1 MALSPFATSIR
12 GRLGRPRLEWAGC
25 SKRGNGQRRAT
36 FLRWEEDIPLEMI
49 YKVYP
54 LKGMRTKVAR
64 WGNSLALRIPRKLAL
79 SHHLDEGSSV
89 EIIEDQ
95 GELKLRPVSEKA
107 YSLDE
112 LLDAITGK
120 NLHEEMQT
128 GSARG
133 KEVW

>member
-1 MALSPFATSIR
+1 MALSPFATMIR
-12 GRLGRPRLEWAGC
+12 GRLVRPRLEWAGC
-25 SKRGNGQRRAT
+25 SNCGNGQRRAT

-54 LKGMRTKVAR
+54 LKGMRTKVVR

>member
-1 MALSPFATSIR
+1 V
-12 GRLGRPRLEWAGC
+12 
-25 SKRGNGQRRAT
+25 
-36 FLRWEEDIPLEMI
+36 I
-49 YKVYP
+49 YKVYTSYTM
-54 LKGMRTKVAR
+54 KTKIAR

-79 SHHLDEGSSV
+79 SHHLEEGSSV

-112 LLDAITGK
+112 MLDAITGE

-128 GSARG
+128 GSAKG
-133 KEVW
+133 KELW

>member
-1 MALSPFATSIR
+1 
-12 GRLGRPRLEWAGC
+12 
-25 SKRGNGQRRAT
+25 
-36 FLRWEEDIPLEMI
+36 MI